1 MFPTPFQH
9 GNRLERQ
16 IVVRIDEMT
25 LGEKKNNKQTNNEKL
40 LTIIPVLCVEKTKDI
55 RIQWKLLLRL

>member
-25 LGEKKNNKQTNNEKL
+25 LGGKKTTTKQTMKN
-40 LTIIPVLCVEKTKDI
+40 C
-55 RIQWKLLLRL
+55 

>member
-25 LGEKKNNKQTNNEKL
+25 LGKKNNNEKL

-55 RIQWKLLLRL
+55 RIQWKLLFRL